1 MPTEKSYPKEF
12 NLGHDCMF
20 WQGIDESVIL
30 GRVAMGC
37 FFPKAELEGRL
48 SCEGMIDDICLLL
61 KDGRVPSRLTLDQIN
76 EIRHLNNRDI
86 PPGLTY

>member
-1 MPTEKSYPKEF
+1 MEKSYPEES

-20 WQGIDESVIL
+20 WQGIDESVSL

-48 SCEGMIDDICLLL
+48 SCEGIVDDICLLL
-61 KDGRVPSRLTLDQIN
+61 KDGRVPSRLTLEQIL
-76 EIRHLNNRDI
+76 EIRSKAKRDI

>member
-1 MPTEKSYPKEF
+1 MEKSYPEES

-20 WQGIDESVIL
+20 WQGIETKKGL
-30 GRVAMGC
+30 GQAAVGC

-61 KDGRVPSRLTLDQIN
+61 KDGRVPARLTREQID
-76 EIRHLNNRDI
+76 EIRTLDKRDI